1 MSGLQTKL
9 EQVSALLE
17 QTAWDVSAGPEK
29 WAAFLSTAA
38 QMFKYG
44 VDDQLLIH
52 AQYPDATACA
62 AISVWNKLKRWVKR
76 GTKGIALL
84 DKAGG
89 RVRLKYVFNVSDTQA
104 GRGGKDVHLW
114 QLGAEHGDAVGRV
127 PSANLGVKPDGE
139 LSARLL
145 DAAAKA
151 ARDNCRVYFP
161 DLMKSAEGSRLA
173 GMRPYEAAKLFL
185 QTVTASVQYMTLT
198 RCGFDAKAI
207 VPTDSL
213 QGISRFNTPKT
224 LWAVGNAAQQISV
237 PLLRQIERAVKTNE
251 QKKARGTVVY

>member
-1 MSGLQTKL
+1 MQTKL

-17 QTAWDVSAGPEK
+17 QTAREVSADSEK

-38 QMFKYG
+38 RMYKYS

-52 AQYPDATACA
+52 TQYPDATACA

-84 DKAGG
+84 EQNGDQ
-89 RVRLKYVFNVSDTQA
+89 VRLKYVFNVSDTQA

-114 QLGAEHGDAVGRV
+114 QLGEEHTDTVGRIL
-127 PSANLGVKPDGE
+127 SANFGVKTDGE

-145 DAAAKA
+145 DAAEKA
-151 ARDNCRVYFP
+151 ARDTCRVYFP

-173 GMRPYEAAKLFL
+173 GMRP
-185 QTVTASVQYMTLT
+185 TASPCSAPSCQRCTSFPPRPTCVSDTLKTYFRRT
-198 RCGFDAKAI
+198 RPPVLSNRAI
-207 VPTDSL
+207 PLVPRFTQRLSL
-213 QGISRFNTPKT
+213 FHTEI
-224 LWAVGNAAQQISV
+224 AAQ
-237 PLLRQIERAVKTNE
+237 AV
-251 QKKARGTVVY
+251 ASGYWA